1 MGVGYN
7 PKIVTDGLVL
17 CLDAANPKSYN
28 YNIVTYSQDF
38 TNAAYSKSTGLISA
52 TGVLAPDSTLT
63 ATTMTDDD
71 AANWESF
78 GRSFTVP
85 NDSTSYNISI
95 YIRKTT
101 GATSTRTGFNVS
113 FTGGTTKSYNI
124 RFNAD
129 TGVAAGGD
137 SNLVTSENNNFWRL
151 SFTVSN
157 NSTGNTS
164 LNISYYP
171 ATGIYDG
178 GDVATVT
185 GSHTVWG
192 FQVTRGATLLPYRIN
207 VNDSTATWTDLSS
220 RRTSNLIN
228 RPSFSNDAIVTND
241 LNSYIS
247 IPYNANER
255 WTPRGSVGSSQKT
268 IEIWFK
274 SSDATGGCVVTAPW
288 NGSGGY
294 NYQIFPSI
302 WYLANINYNYGG
314 IVNQSYAVNLI
325 DGANHQLV
333 CWVNSTNMGYYIDG
347 GKYSGSQA
355 HGITIDVGA
364 SGVNSQLPTA
374 IGTTYPYGEG
384 WAGSAGSNLEGSYY
398 VCRIYNKVLSA
409 AEIKQN
415 FNATRGRFGI

>member
-1 MGVGYN
+1 MGVNYN
-7 PKIVTDGLVL
+7 PRVVTDGLVL
-17 CLDAANPKSYN
+17 ALDAGNPKSYN

-38 TNAAYSKSTGLISA
+38 QNAAYSKSTGLIAA

-85 NDSTSYNISI
+85 NDSTLYNISI

-113 FTGGTTKSYNI
+113 LTGGTTKSYNI

-178 GDVATVT
+178 GDVTTAT
-185 GSHTVWG
+185 GSHTIWG
-192 FQVTRGATLLPYRIN
+192 FQVTKGAALLPYRVN
-207 VNDSTATWTDLSS
+207 VNTPDTTWYDLSGNNNNGTLTNGPFFDINNRGMITFDGS
-220 RRTSNLIN
+220 NDYINLGNVLNIPRASVTVAFKLDSLSTRPHIIGKGAGVTGWIYLVGEVNGVFNSYYDIGSGWTSINGGSFNINTWYIITFTYDGTSAKVYVNGNLIN
-228 RPSFSNDAIVTND
+228 TATNAGNLRTDDTNNFYIGAGPGISQFVDGFIPFS
-241 LNSYIS
+241 L
-247 IPYNANER
+247 
-255 WTPRGSVGSSQKT
+255 
-268 IEIWFK
+268 
-274 SSDATGGCVVTAPW
+274 
-288 NGSGGY
+288 
-294 NYQIFPSI
+294 
-302 WYLANINYNYGG
+302 
-314 IVNQSYAVNLI
+314 
-325 DGANHQLV
+325 
-333 CWVNSTNMGYYIDG
+333 
-347 GKYSGSQA
+347 
-355 HGITIDVGA
+355 
-364 SGVNSQLPTA
+364 
-374 IGTTYPYGEG
+374 
-384 WAGSAGSNLEGSYY
+384 
-398 VCRIYNKVLSA
+398 IYNRALYDS
-409 AEIKQN
+409 EIQQN